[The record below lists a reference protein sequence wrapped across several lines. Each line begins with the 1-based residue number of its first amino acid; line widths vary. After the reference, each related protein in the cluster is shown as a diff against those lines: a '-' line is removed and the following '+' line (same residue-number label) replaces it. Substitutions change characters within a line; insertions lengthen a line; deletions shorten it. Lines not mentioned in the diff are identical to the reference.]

1 MAKFSLKFK
10 QEVAEKYLEDEL
22 SLKSVARMYNIS
34 PCTVRKWAYAY
45 REHGIDILTGKKGRY
60 SADFKLTVVKE
71 VVDDCFSVRE
81 TAIKYGIPAFGT
93 VCTWLEKYR
102 KYGENAFIQK
112 NKKSIPVPDKNVI
125 PASPLL
131 ALTENEREEL
141 EQLRVENA
149 YLKKLKGL
157 SSAENMLNTQE
168 KVSIVNELRQE
179 WPLPR
184 LLIAAGL
191 PRSTFYYHIR
201 RLAAPDRYQSA
212 SKLVLKIYHQHKG
225 RYGYRRIRMACRNE
239 GVLIN
244 GKIVRKLMKELGI
257 SSLIRLKKYRS
268 YKGEQG
274 RICDNLLKRQFDAE
288 RPNEK
293 WVTDVTEFKV
303 NGKKL
308 YLSPIMDLYNGEI
321 VAYNLATRP
330 LSSMVKAML
339 TDALKVLT
347 AGENPLLHSDQ
358 GWQYQM
364 PRWQRWLK
372 DNDIIQSMSRR
383 GNCLDNAAIESFFG
397 TLESE
402 CYYLNEYNN
411 VDDLRRDIIGYI
423 DYYNRLRIKEKLG
436 GLSPVE
442 YRLRQAA

>member
-1 MAKFSLKFK
+1 MAKFTLEFK
-10 QEVAEKYLEDEL
+10 KEVSEKYLEDEL
-22 SLKSVARMYNIS
+22 SLKSVARMYDIS

-45 REHGIDILTGKKGRY
+45 REHGIGVLTGKKGRY
-60 SADFKLTVVKE
+60 SADFKLMVVKE

-81 TAIKYGIPAFGT
+81 TAVKHGIPAFGT

-102 KYGENAFIQK
+102 KHGEDAFTRK
-112 NKKSIPVPDKNVI
+112 NKKIIPVPDKSVTPVPPL
-125 PASPLL
+125 PALIDV
-131 ALTENEREEL
+131 EREEL

-149 YLKKLKGL
+149 YLKKLKAL
-157 SSAENMLNTQE
+157 VQQKTCSASE

-179 WPLPR
+179 WPLSR

-191 PRSTFYYHIR
+191 PRSTFYYHVK

-212 SKLVLKIYHQHKG
+212 RALVLKIYHQHKG
-225 RYGYRRIRMACRNE
+225 RYGYRRIRLVCRNE
-239 GVLIN
+239 GVLLN
-244 GKIVRKLMKELGI
+244 GKTVRKLMKELGI
-257 SSLIRLKKYRS
+257 SSLIRVKKYRS

-308 YLSPIMDLYNGEI
+308 YLSPTMDLYNGEI
-321 VAYNLATRP
+321 IAYNLATRP
-330 LSSMVKAML
+330 LPSMVQTML
-339 TDALKVLT
+339 TDALKQLPKD
-347 AGENPLLHSDQ
+347 EHPILHSDQ

-364 PRWQRWLK
+364 SRWQRWLK
-372 DNDIIQSMSRR
+372 DSGIVQSMSRR
-383 GNCLDNAAIESFFG
+383 GNCLDNAVIESFFG
-397 TLESE
+397 TLKSE
-402 CYYLNEYNN
+402 CYYLNEYKS
-411 VDDLRRDIIGYI
+411 VEELKRDIISYI
-423 DYYNRLRIKEKLG
+423 DYYNNLRIKEKLG
-436 GLSPVE
+436 GLSPIE